1 MKKFLLLVS
10 LLLMT
15 AVCIPAIAYAQDV
28 GGDVVTAFELS
39 TFTGIVAI
47 VSFLVTQLAKFVPV
61 IDSKTILKILVS
73 VVTGIAVSLIAWK
86 LSLAEFLANLAI
98 WQTLIYGLLAG
109 LSACGFYD
117 LIKNFGKLFG
127 FKTE

>member
-1 MKKFLLLVS
+1 
-10 LLLMT
+10 MT
-15 AVCIPAIAYAQDV
+15 AVCVPAIAYAQDV

-86 LSLAEFLANLAI
+86 LSLAEFLVNLAI

-117 LIKNFGKLFG
+117 LIKNVGKLFG